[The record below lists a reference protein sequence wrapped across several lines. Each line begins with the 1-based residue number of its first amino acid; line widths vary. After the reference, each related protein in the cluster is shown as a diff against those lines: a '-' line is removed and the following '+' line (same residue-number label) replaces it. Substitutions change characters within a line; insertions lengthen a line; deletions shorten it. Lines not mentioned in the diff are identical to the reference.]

1 MIRWGKF
8 LPDFFYGIFKT
19 SFLYSKL
26 ILMESG
32 KILQSDYLDLVFDNR
47 NKQYGGYELR
57 KHYNRRALKALG
69 VTCFAIV
76 LSIGVPT
83 ILGKLNA
90 KEPVIAEAKHERDV
104 LVTTTNIDFPKPR
117 IKPPKPV
124 EGIAAPERTAA
135 TIKNPVPKIV
145 PNEKVTPDVKPPDTK
160 ELENKLSGP
169 VNNPG
174 EEGEVIA
181 MTDKPHKGPYGNG
194 TGPGKEKEG
203 GTTESNNKPI
213 VIAEEMPEF
222 PGGAKALA
230 AFIRDNLR
238 YPLAAREEEIEGK
251 VIITFVVNA
260 QGAIEGAEV
269 RRGIGGGCDKEA
281 LRVVNAMPKWKPGRQ
296 QGKPVKVYFT
306 LPISFRLES

>member
-1 MIRWGKF
+1 
-8 LPDFFYGIFKT
+8 
-19 SFLYSKL
+19 
-26 ILMESG
+26 MESG

-57 KHYNRRALKALG
+57 KHYSRRALKALSI
-69 VTCFAIV
+69 TCLAIV
-76 LSIGVPT
+76 LGIGTPMA
-83 ILGKLNA
+83 LSKLNA
-90 KEPVIAEAKHERDV
+90 KEPVMAEAKPGHEIT
-104 LVTTTNIDFPKPR
+104 VTTTAIDLPK

-124 EGIAAPERTAA
+124 EDIAAPERTAA

-145 PNEKVTPDVKPPDTK
+145 PNNEATPAAKPPDTK
-160 ELENKLSGP
+160 DLENKLSGP

-181 MTDKPHKGPYGNG
+181 MTDKPHKGPFG
-194 TGPGKEKEG
+194 TGTLPGGKEKTG
-203 GTTESNNKPI
+203 GEEENNNKPI
-213 VIAEEMPEF
+213 TIAEEMPEF

-230 AFIRDNLR
+230 AFLRDNLR
-238 YPLAAREEEIEGK
+238 YPVAARESEIEGK

-281 LRVVNAMPKWKPGRQ
+281 LRVVNAMPKWKPGKQ

-306 LPISFRLES
+306 LPISFKLES